1 MINSNSLIIV
11 ALKVLNGIKESK
23 QRNLLLGH
31 QMKGLENQLGA
42 SIATTSQYL
51 EVSMQDSVKGGN
63 HVIYLNQ
70 GLIIQVQPH
79 AGIIVKECY

>member
-1 MINSNSLIIV
+1 MINSNSLIIA

-31 QMKGLENQLGA
+31 QTKGLENQLGA
-42 SIATTSQYL
+42 SIATNSQYL
-51 EVSMQDSVKGGN
+51 EVLMQDSAKGGN

-70 GLIIQVQPH
+70 GLIIQAQPH
-79 AGIIVKECY
+79 AGIIFKECY